1 MFRLSGLKRGGLH
14 ISLLT
19 CSKLALIHESFSW
32 NHGLEKSNIIR
43 YFDIHSGQISPEY
56 FPKMSKENGLIK
68 TYFLSKP
75 EVLDFVLLKY
85 YHFPHKNPQ
94 NSGYHCKTPKYLWS
108 EFTLKL
114 NHTRILYS
122 RDHKSLRELWKFS
135 VWCNSNSPKQ
145 GPAKHQISTISVS
158 LHSGLA

>member
-43 YFDIHSGQISPEY
+43 YLDIHSGQISPEF
-56 FPKMSKENGLIK
+56 FPKMSKENGLVK
-68 TYFLSKP
+68 TYYLSKL
-75 EVLDFVLLKY
+75 EVFDFVLLKY
-85 YHFPHKNPQ
+85 YHFPQENPQ

-108 EFTLKL
+108 ELTLNWITQGSFTPEITNRYVNCGNFPFGATVIAQNK
-114 NHTRILYS
+114 
-122 RDHKSLRELWKFS
+122 
-135 VWCNSNSPKQ
+135 
-145 GPAKHQISTISVS
+145 GPPDIRFPQFQ
-158 LHSGLA
+158 

>member
-56 FPKMSKENGLIK
+56 FPKMSKENGLVK

-108 EFTLKL
+108 ELTLNWITQGSFTPEITNRYVNCGNFPFGATVIAQNK
-114 NHTRILYS
+114 
-122 RDHKSLRELWKFS
+122 
-135 VWCNSNSPKQ
+135 
-145 GPAKHQISTISVS
+145 GPPNIRFPQFQ
-158 LHSGLA
+158 